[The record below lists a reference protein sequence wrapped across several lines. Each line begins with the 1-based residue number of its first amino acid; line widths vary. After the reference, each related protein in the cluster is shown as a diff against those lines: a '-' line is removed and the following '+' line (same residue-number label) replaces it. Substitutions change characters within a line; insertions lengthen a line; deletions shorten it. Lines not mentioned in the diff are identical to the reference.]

1 MKENLSS
8 ISALEPAV
16 GGPWSFSLMKENL
29 LNSSLAAEYYPT
41 ESGVGR
47 VLYLGEEPFVVEFSV
62 SGDRVLEVKVF
73 GNPSAHQMI
82 EARALGRRIFSL
94 DHPVA
99 RIYTMMSQDPRLRML
114 CRKHNGLRIIETPSI
129 FEMGATAIIGQQV
142 NLRLTENIVQHMIGH
157 WGRRVPLAGHEYIGF
172 PTAES
177 ICRLPTSKLRSIQF
191 SRRKAEYL
199 VTFAAAVASGELSD
213 ELFHKLPDEEARHL
227 LTRYRGIGDWTAD
240 MILMRALGRLDIL
253 PSQDTGVRTAYG
265 LVFRRDRP
273 TSEDLTTLGSG
284 WMGFRSYA
292 TFYLWASLPRKRMN
306 PRMNSNFGLKN
317 QTLTI

>member
-1 MKENLSS
+1 LAKDVLLS
-8 ISALEPAV
+8 
-16 GGPWSFSLMKENL
+16 
-29 LNSSLAAEYYPT
+29 SSLATEYYPT
-41 ESGVGR
+41 ESGVRR
-47 VLYLGEEPFVVEFSV
+47 VLYLGEEPFVVDFLAP
-62 SGDRVLEVKVF
+62 GGGVLEIKVF
-73 GNPSAHQMI
+73 GDPSVRQMI

-99 RIYTMMSQDPRLRML
+99 RIYGMMSQDPRLRAL
-114 CRKHNGLRIIETPSI
+114 CRKYNGLRIIETPSI

-142 NLRLTENIVQHMIGH
+142 NLRFTAKIKRQMVGL
-157 WGRRVPLAGHEYIGF
+157 WGRRVRLAGHEYVGF

-177 ICRLPTSKLRSIQF
+177 MCRLPAWKLRSIQF

-199 VTFAAAVASGELSD
+199 IAFAEAVASGELDD
-213 ELFHKLPDEEARHL
+213 ELFHKLPDEEARRQ

-273 TSEDLTTLGSG
+273 TSEDLVKLASS
-284 WMGFRSYA
+284 WKGFRSYA
-292 TFYLWASLPRKRMN
+292 TFYLWASLPRNRAD
-306 PRMNSNFGLKN
+306 P
-317 QTLTI
+317 